1 MKKRA
6 LITGITGQ
14 DGSYLA
20 EYLLD
25 LGYEVHGLVRRV
37 ALEAPDTRFSRIKH
51 LLDKVILHGA
61 SLESYPSI
69 FHVISQHD
77 FDECYHLAAQ
87 SFVAES
93 FADGF
98 STMNS
103 NINGTHYVLA
113 ALRELRPKCK
123 FYFAGSSEMFG
134 NVNEVPQKE
143 TTILQPRSPYGISK
157 VAGYHLTR
165 NYREAYGL
173 FGAVGILFNHE
184 SPRRGFEFVTRKITS
199 TVARIKLGLASELR
213 IGNLEA
219 KRDWGHAIDY
229 VRAMH
234 LMLQQTEPDDFVIAT
249 GVTHTVR
256 DLCELA
262 FSEVGLDYQDYIQI
276 DQKHYRPAEVD
287 QLIGDASKARK
298 VLDWKPTYTF
308 EQLIKEMVQED
319 LRTLRQQT
327 SPTEQQQDSKTP
339 SSRLN

>member
-1 MKKRA
+1 MTKKKA

-14 DGSYLA
+14 DGSYLT
-20 EYLLD
+20 EELLA

-37 ALEAPDTRFSRIKH
+37 ALEAPERRTDRISH
-51 LLDKVILHGA
+51 LLDKITLHPA

-69 FHVISQHD
+69 FHIVSRYD

-98 STMNS
+98 STMNT

-113 ALRELRPKCK
+113 ALREFRPKCR

-143 TTILQPRSPYGISK
+143 TTRFQPRSPYGISK
-157 VAGYHLTR
+157 VAGFHLTR
-165 NYREAYGL
+165 NYREAYGM
-173 FGAVGILFNHE
+173 FCVSGILFNHE
-184 SPRRGFEFVTRKITS
+184 SPRRGFEFVSRKATS
-199 TVARIKLGLASELR
+199 TVARIKLGLAKELR

-234 LMLQQTEPDDFVIAT
+234 MMLQQDQADDFVIAT
-249 GVTHTVR
+249 GQTHSVR
-256 DLCELA
+256 ELCELA
-262 FSEVGLDYQDYIQI
+262 FAEVDLDYRDYVKV
-276 DQKHYRPAEVD
+276 DERYYRPAEVD
-287 QLIGDASKARK
+287 LLIGDASKAHK
-298 VLDWKPTYTF
+298 VLGWKPSYTF
-308 EQLIKEMVQED
+308 KDLIREMVQED
-319 LRTLRQQT
+319 LKVAAQQQT
-327 SPTEQQQDSKTP
+327 ILKRSTAFAE
-339 SSRLN
+339 